1 MPNID
6 PTRGPGAVVLTVPD
20 GTTAAGDGNAGT
32 ALPDPVTALA
42 LSGDPGAE
50 LAALAVQSGEL
61 QENVA
66 RTARDTEVELEV
78 HEDNEQ
84 VDALHKKADDIRASG
99 IWEGVGMIAEGASG
113 VLPAVVPVSSRVADA
128 VKLGGKGAD
137 GMAVIASTF
146 GKAAEA
152 NDDAAAAAARSASDR
167 AKGAAD
173 DLSDAKKSAG
183 DLISAALDFYREYT
197 SAQAAANTAALH
209 RA

>member
-1 MPNID
+1 MPPID
-6 PTRGPGAVVLTVPD
+6 ATRGPGGVVLNVPG
-20 GTTAAGDGNAGT
+20 GTTVTDDGDAGT

-50 LAALAVQSGEL
+50 LAALAVQSGEQ

-78 HEDNEQ
+78 HEDNLQ
-84 VDALHKKADDIRASG
+84 VDAMHKKAEDIRASG

-113 VLPAVVPVSSRVADA
+113 VVPAVVPVSNRVADA
-128 VKLGGKGAD
+128 VRLGGKGAN
-137 GMAVIASTF
+137 GIAAIASTF

-152 NDDAAAAAARSASDR
+152 NDDATAAAARSASDR

-173 DLSDAKKSAG
+173 DLSDARKSAG

-197 SAQAAANTAALH
+197 SAQATANTAALH